1 MIREN
6 FVFLSF
12 RKLYGYLHVERRN
25 VFFESV
31 AVAKL
36 LYMWTGS
43 DTFKKSTLYI
53 LIFKPYVFKNDK
65 NFNLKKKNGQKF

>member
-53 LIFKPYVFKNDK
+53 LIF
-65 NFNLKKKNGQKF
+65 NFFGIFLGFFPPKRDLK